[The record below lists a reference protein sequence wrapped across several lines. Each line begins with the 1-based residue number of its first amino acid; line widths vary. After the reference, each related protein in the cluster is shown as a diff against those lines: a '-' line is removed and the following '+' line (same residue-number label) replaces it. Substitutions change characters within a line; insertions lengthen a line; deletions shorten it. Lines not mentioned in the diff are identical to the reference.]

1 MDQIKDLQDRLAKA
15 EDRAR
20 KAENRASML
29 KLEVERLRQPQVAA
43 AAVANDPA
51 AQAGKFTAVKRAF
64 ARYYHPNNDHGSAFE
79 SGVRAQVFNEF
90 WPEIERIEQSGG

>member
-1 MDQIKDLQDRLAKA
+1 MDQIKDLQDRLARA

-29 KLEVERLRQPQVAA
+29 KIEVERLRQPQVAA
-43 AAVANDPA
+43 SAVADDPA

-64 ARYYHPNNDHGSAFE
+64 ARYYHPNNERPSAFE
-79 SGVRAQVFNEF
+79 AGVRAQVFNEF
-90 WPEIERIEQSGG
+90 WPEIERIEKAG